1 MKIINSTNNF
11 ISNRSIVL
19 DPFWLTGFTDAEGCF
34 SVILTKRLNNS
45 WRIIVSYEINLHIKD
60 ISTLYLIRDFF
71 GVGSVYSSPSRSTC
85 VYRVSKVDDLIN
97 VIIPHFLNYPLL
109 TQKYSDFV
117 LWSKVVNIMSTKEHL
132 STNGFNTI
140 LTYYASINKG
150 MSNTVLSQF
159 PDTVGVERVENE
171 ITKSSIVLNP
181 YWVSGFTAGDGGFSI
196 GFRPS
201 TTSLDIIYFRF
212 HIAQHFRDTLLMNKF
227 IQFFG
232 CGNVNIRS
240 KDSRCDFYVQDFSV
254 IYDKIIPH
262 FDSYPLHN
270 IKHLDFADFKKAAE
284 LYKIDG
290 RKNGEAIKTI
300 INNMNSKR
308 VY

>member
-1 MKIINSTNNF
+1 M
-11 ISNRSIVL
+11 
-19 DPFWLTGFTDAEGCF
+19 
-34 SVILTKRLNNS
+34 
-45 WRIIVSYEINLHIKD
+45 
-60 ISTLYLIRDFF
+60 
-71 GVGSVYSSPSRSTC
+71 GSVYSSPSKSTC

-117 LWSKVVNIMSTKEHL
+117 LWSKVVNIMSIKEHL
-132 STNGFNTI
+132 TTDGFNTI

-150 MSNTVLSQF
+150 MSSTVLSQF

-171 ITKSSIVLNP
+171 ISKSSIELNP
-181 YWVSGFTAGDGGFSI
+181 YWVSAFTAGDSGFSI

-240 KDSRCDFYVQDFSV
+240 TDSRCDFYVQDFSA
-254 IYDKIIPH
+254 IYNKIIPH